1 MTSKKIITVL
11 STFACIAAI
20 SVLFAV
26 SFGGSKRPDFTGKNP
41 EEIKAYFKSEAFQ
54 SLDEKDQR
62 AIKKKAYAPMYQQQ
76 EQAFIEQAK
85 TYAQLPQQHK
95 KAYLDR
101 MIDKIVRDAEQKQKN
116 APKRTQGAQTKS
128 GSFKGAQAKGG
139 SVKTSQLSY
148 AKKTSWPEK
157 IRAWSEKMEPE
168 KRAYI
173 MGLKEALRKR
183 MEQQG
188 IEMP

>member
-1 MTSKKIITVL
+1 MTRKKIITVL
-11 STFACIAAI
+11 SPFACIAVI

-26 SFGGSKRPDFTGKNP
+26 SFGGSKGPDFTGKNP

-54 SLDEKDQR
+54 SLDEKDRR
-62 AIKKKAYAPMYQQQ
+62 AVKKKAYAPMYQQQ

-85 TYAQLPQQHK
+85 TYAQLPPQQK
-95 KAYLDR
+95 VTYLDR
-101 MIDKIVRDAEQKQKN
+101 MIEQIVRDAETKQ
-116 APKRTQGAQTKS
+116 RETQRIASRQMQ
-128 GSFKGAQAKGG
+128 GSKAKGG
-139 SVKTSQLSY
+139 DDKKAKLSY
-148 AKKTSWPEK
+148 AKKTSWPEN

-183 MEQQG
+183 MEQRG